1 MHPYP
6 PQPAPLSPFQ
16 TYTSWPGGIDPTVS
30 VYKLPVIGGSRKRT
44 RKGRKAHRKV
54 HRKVSRKTHRKTHR
68 KSQRKNH
75 RKSRKNYR
83 K

>member
-30 VYKLPVIGGSRKRT
+30 VYKLPVTGGSRKRT
-44 RKGRKAHRKV
+44 RKGRKAD
-54 HRKVSRKTHRKTHR
+54 RKTHR
-68 KSQRKNH
+68 KSQRKNN